1 MTSAPALEELRE
13 VCQPN
18 AKLASRNGEH
28 WAGRM
33 YMRRISLRTTR
44 QLVRTRVTP
53 DALTWTMVVCG
64 VASGFALLIPGLT
77 GAVLAAVLFQ
87 LFLLFDCVDGEV
99 ARWRGQNSATGIYVD
114 RLGAYLAD
122 AALMI
127 GAGFR
132 AAHGSSDLWVSVGL
146 AAALGV
152 VLLKASTD
160 LVDVARH
167 RRGLPVAD
175 DEATRPRSRGSPRPA
190 VWPRPSRSTGSPTAS
205 RHPSS
210 CWWSPWSTCSSAA
223 SGRPRRRCWRSRPSR
238 GSWSWRTWPRSC
250 PPRAFAD
257 RRPPGAFGAFAAATS
272 QARTATWT
280 HARRATSSPP
290 RPHDS
295 FRSAMSRETSFW
307 SSVVHSKFFRKAAAS
322 PPLFEKS
329 ALRYFCSGVF
339 G

>member
-1 MTSAPALEELRE
+1 MTSAPALAELRE

-18 AKLASRNGEH
+18 AKLQSRNGEH
-28 WAGRM
+28 WAGRL

-53 DALTWTMVVCG
+53 DQLTWTMVVCG

-99 ARWRGQNSATGIYVD
+99 ARWKGQNSATGIYVD

-132 AAHGSSDLWVSVGL
+132 AARGASDLWVSVGL

-160 LVDVARH
+160 LVDVARY
-167 RRGLPVAD
+167 RRGLPLAD
-175 DEATRPRSRGSPRPA
+175 DEATRPRSAGL
-190 VWPRPSRSTGSPTAS
+190 AS
-205 RHPSS
+205 
-210 CWWSPWSTCSSAA
+210 
-223 SGRPRRRCWRSRPSR
+223 
-238 GSWSWRTWPRSC
+238 
-250 PPRAFAD
+250 
-257 RRPPGAFGAFAAATS
+257 
-272 QARTATWT
+272 
-280 HARRATSSPP
+280 ARRLASAFKIHRITNGIEASLVLLAVAVVDLFMGSIEATQVTVLAIAAITWVMVVAHLASILSS
-290 RPHDS
+290 
-295 FRSAMSRETSFW
+295 SR
-307 SSVVHSKFFRKAAAS
+307 
-322 PPLFEKS
+322 
-329 ALRYFCSGVF
+329 LR
-339 G
+339 